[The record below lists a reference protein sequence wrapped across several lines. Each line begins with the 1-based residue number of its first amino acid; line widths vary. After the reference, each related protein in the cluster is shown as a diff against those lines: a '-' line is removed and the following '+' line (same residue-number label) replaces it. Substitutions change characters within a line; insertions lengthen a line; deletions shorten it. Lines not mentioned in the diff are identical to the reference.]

1 MCCDVKILFSEI
13 EKLFRRDFQNFTE
26 LENDIERN
34 ANISKLDS
42 ADMTSVN
49 VGQFGQLHLS
59 QTLFL
64 AVINDV

>member
-1 MCCDVKILFSEI
+1 MYCCDVKILFSEI
-13 EKLFRRDFQNFTE
+13 EKLFGRDFQNFTE

-49 VGQFGQLHLS
+49 IGQFGQLHLG
-59 QTLFL
+59 
-64 AVINDV
+64 